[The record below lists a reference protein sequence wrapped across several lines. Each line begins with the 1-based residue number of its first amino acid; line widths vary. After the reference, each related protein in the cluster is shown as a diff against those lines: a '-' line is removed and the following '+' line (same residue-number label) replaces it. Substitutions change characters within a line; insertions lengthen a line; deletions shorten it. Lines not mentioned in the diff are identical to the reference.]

1 MIESITNKLLSN
13 ALINFANEKSL
24 NAKQIQLIIY
34 TEDNNLALPQY
45 KLLTDYKF
53 VSNIEFDNIY
63 NGDSK
68 IFSLIERGALSLL
81 NDSLEKSVSKYI
93 SKIIIS
99 ISKKYDVNCSD
110 VSIMIWSKD
119 VQASNVSFHLY
130 IMEIVNDKK
139 MRLDKGK
146 ILLKD
151 FITN

>member
-13 ALINFANEKSL
+13 ALINFANEKSIT
-24 NAKQIQLIIY
+24 AKQVQLIIY

-110 VSIMIWSKD
+110 VSI
-119 VQASNVSFHLY
+119 Q
-130 IMEIVNDKK
+130 
-139 MRLDKGK
+139 
-146 ILLKD
+146 
-151 FITN
+151 